1 MKSLVPKL
9 HIIFSPPQKILETH
23 SKITNSR
30 LAARVA
36 ERLIEVEEEGL
47 GEDDKIPVRKR
58 IRVRSL
64 LSLFLNTRPKTT
76 LTGTRVCRFQI
87 WQRRPGCVFT
97 IQEVE
102 FTEFIRSN
110 RGMDR
115 MIGSL
120 IENSQIKV

>member
-9 HIIFSPPQKILETH
+9 HIFFSPPQKILETH

-47 GEDDKIPVRKR
+47 GEDDKVPVQKR

-64 LSLFLNTRPKTT
+64 FSLLLNSRPK
-76 LTGTRVCRFQI
+76 
-87 WQRRPGCVFT
+87 QR
-97 IQEVE
+97 
-102 FTEFIRSN
+102 
-110 RGMDR
+110 
-115 MIGSL
+115 
-120 IENSQIKV
+120 